1 MSYSEGWLVKRE
13 EYSQFANAELA
24 RNSRLSCL
32 YQDWNQNKRMK
43 LYKCCAT
50 CYRFPPLGPYHIVF
64 MDPPVKYGE

>member
-43 LYKCCAT
+43 LCKCCVTLLYTEFLFSDSAKSE
-50 CYRFPPLGPYHIVF
+50 Y
-64 MDPPVKYGE
+64 